1 MTQIT
6 LTKNNLTLAKEQK
19 AVKQHTKGRRA
30 HHVIVIAGVSGCGKT
45 QLIRN
50 MSQPPQDE
58 FTLSVMKQLDCT
70 SNQRFQ
76 RSTLERMQRLID
88 PANAKYPKKRKSK
101 YCQVLFI
108 NLTSINHNQNLKRL
122 RQISTRTKRF
132 DVITLYIS
140 PQEWRQRILDR
151 LHTDNEPSMRAA
163 LIALSARIS
172 STISDFLYHRE
183 YKKWLK
189 EITNYK
195 TNNNCI
201 VNTIEQS
208 FLECIPPQQSSRMT
222 SNRPQ
227 MP

>member
-6 LTKNNLTLAKEQK
+6 LAKNNLTLAKEQK
-19 AVKQHTKGRRA
+19 AVKQHAKERRA

-70 SNQRFQ
+70 PNQRFQ
-76 RSTLERMQRLID
+76 RSTLERMQRLTD
-88 PANAKYPKKRKSK
+88 PANAKHPKTRKSN

-122 RQISTRTKRF
+122 RQISTRTKRL

-140 PQEWRQRILDR
+140 PQEWRQSILDR

-172 STISDFLYHRE
+172 RTVSDFLYHRE

-189 EITNYK
+189 EL
-195 TNNNCI
+195 
-201 VNTIEQS
+201 QS
-208 FLECIPPQQSSRMT
+208 FHSPKAIIINTFTRKVYSSANPPF
-222 SNRPQ
+222 
-227 MP
+227 

>member
-1 MTQIT
+1 M
-6 LTKNNLTLAKEQK
+6 
-19 AVKQHTKGRRA
+19 KQHTQGRRA

-70 SNQRFQ
+70 PNQRFQ
-76 RSTLERMQRLID
+76 RSTLERMQRLTD
-88 PANAKYPKKRKSK
+88 PANAKHPKTRKSK
-101 YCQVLFI
+101 YCQALFI

-122 RQISTRTKRF
+122 RQVSTRTKRL

-140 PQEWRQRILDR
+140 PQEWRQSILDR

-172 STISDFLYHRE
+172 RTVSDFLYHRE

-195 TNNNCI
+195 TSNNCI
-201 VNTIEQS
+201 VNTVEQS
-208 FLECIPPQQSSRMT
+208 FLERIPPQQSSCKTR
-222 SNRPQ
+222 NGLQ

>member
-1 MTQIT
+1 M
-6 LTKNNLTLAKEQK
+6 
-19 AVKQHTKGRRA
+19 KQHTQGRRA

-50 MSQPPQDE
+50 MSQPSQDE
-58 FTLSVMKQLDCT
+58 FTVSVMKQLNCT
-70 SNQRFQ
+70 PNQRFQ

-88 PANAKYPKKRKSK
+88 PANAKYPKTRKSN

-122 RQISTRTKRF
+122 RQISTRTKRL

-140 PQEWRQRILDR
+140 PQEWRQSILDR

-172 STISDFLYHRE
+172 RTVSDFLYHRE
-183 YKKWLK
+183 YKKWSREL
-189 EITNYK
+189 
-195 TNNNCI
+195 
-201 VNTIEQS
+201 QS
-208 FLECIPPQQSSRMT
+208 FHSPKAIIINTFTRKVYSSANPPF
-222 SNRPQ
+222 
-227 MP
+227 

>member
-1 MTQIT
+1 M
-6 LTKNNLTLAKEQK
+6 
-19 AVKQHTKGRRA
+19 KQHTKGQRA

-58 FTLSVMKQLDCT
+58 FILSVMKQLDCT

-76 RSTLERMQRLID
+76 RSTLERMQRLMD
-88 PANAKYPKKRKSK
+88 SANAKHPKKRKSN

-122 RQISTRTKRF
+122 RQISTRTKRL

-172 STISDFLYHRE
+172 RTVSDFLYHRE

-189 EITNYK
+189 EL
-195 TNNNCI
+195 
-201 VNTIEQS
+201 QS
-208 FLECIPPQQSSRMT
+208 FHSPKAIIINTFTRKVYSSANPPF
-222 SNRPQ
+222 
-227 MP
+227 

>member
-1 MTQIT
+1 M
-6 LTKNNLTLAKEQK
+6 
-19 AVKQHTKGRRA
+19 KQDTRGQRA

-76 RSTLERMQRLID
+76 RSTLERMQRLTD
-88 PANAKYPKKRKSK
+88 PANAKHPKKRRSK
-101 YCQVLFI
+101 YCQALFI

-122 RQISTRTKRF
+122 RQVSTRTKRL

-140 PQEWRQRILDR
+140 PQEWRQSILDR

-172 STISDFLYHRE
+172 RTVSDFLYHRE

-189 EITNYK
+189 ELQSLHSHKAI
-195 TNNNCI
+195 I
-201 VNTIEQS
+201 INTFTRTAYS
-208 FLECIPPQQSSRMT
+208 SANPPF
-222 SNRPQ
+222 
-227 MP
+227 